1 MQSVSSK
8 VESELSP
15 IPESNLLGTHCTMH
29 RAVHCNYPFLL
40 HLSLG
45 LSGGAVQVV
54 VVVAPADHLVPLL
67 RARLGA
73 VRALLRRD
81 DLEEKVYFLCLD
93 IFLLSFSYISVP
105 HGFEAVGVP
114 AGQGEAGAREAAQEA
129 EADQSVH
136 GILFLSLGFFV
147 SVVALPADNC

>member
-15 IPESNLLGTHCTMH
+15 NPESNLLGTHCTMH

-81 DLEEKVYFLCLD
+81 DLKENVYFKCLF
-93 IFLLSFSYISVP
+93 FLLSFSYISVP